1 VLGTG
6 AGGVAVLAAWTW
18 RELRVDE
25 PLLDPSIFTHRP
37 LLLANLATTTAGF
50 VAFSTYFVVPHLAEG
65 PEGVSAH
72 RAGYGFGANAAEAGL
87 FLLPAA
93 AGMVVT
99 GPLSG
104 PLTRRSGP
112 RTPFLAGT
120 TLMAVALVLLAAA
133 HASPAPVYVALGV
146 MGAGWGLTIGS
157 ASVLVA
163 RSVPRQATGVST
175 AFNSVMRLV
184 GGGIGPGRGGDPRR
198 GHGRGDEGGL
208 VVRDRY
214 RAVDGLRSR
223 RRGGRPG
230 SGDPPADGMNDPLC
244 GGMAA
249 CDGRS
254 GDGRKER

>member
-1 VLGTG
+1 M
-6 AGGVAVLAAWTW
+6 AVLAAWTW

-37 LLLANLATTTAGF
+37 LLLANLATATAGF

-120 TLMAVALVLLAAA
+120 TLMAAALVLLAAA

-184 GGGIGPGRGGDPRR
+184 GGGIGGQVAAAILAAVTVAGTKAASSSAIDIALWTAC
-198 GHGRGDEGGL
+198 GL
-208 VVRDRY
+208 AVVG
-214 RAVDGLRSR
+214 AALALAIP
-223 RRGGRPG
+223 GGR
-230 SGDPPADGMNDPLC
+230 N
-244 GGMAA
+244 
-249 CDGRS
+249 
-254 GDGRKER
+254 E